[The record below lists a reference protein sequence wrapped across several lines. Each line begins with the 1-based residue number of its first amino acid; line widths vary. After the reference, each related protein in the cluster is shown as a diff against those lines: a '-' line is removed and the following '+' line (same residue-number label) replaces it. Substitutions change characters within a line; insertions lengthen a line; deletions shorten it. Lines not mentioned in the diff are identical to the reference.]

1 MFKPKQKTLKQSLI
15 TAVAKSVVTV
25 SLFGSA
31 FMVSSAFASDTVVF
45 PEHAAPSIQAPV
57 AQGSPADLL
66 AKHDCW
72 TGEAPADMQGVVP
85 GHVIVT
91 KGASP
96 VYGGT
101 RLVGQALEQIFE
113 DVDHGLTVHGFCR

>member
-15 TAVAKSVVTV
+15 AAVAKSVVTV

-31 FMVSSAFASDTVVF
+31 FMVSSTFADASVVI
-45 PEHAAPSIQAPV
+45 PEDRGISAEQPV
-57 AQGSPADLL
+57 AQGSPADLV

-72 TGEAPADMQGVVP
+72 TGEAPADMEGVAP

-91 KGASP
+91 KGVSP
-96 VYGGT
+96 VYGGP

-113 DVDHGLTVHGFCR
+113 GVDHGLTVHGFCR